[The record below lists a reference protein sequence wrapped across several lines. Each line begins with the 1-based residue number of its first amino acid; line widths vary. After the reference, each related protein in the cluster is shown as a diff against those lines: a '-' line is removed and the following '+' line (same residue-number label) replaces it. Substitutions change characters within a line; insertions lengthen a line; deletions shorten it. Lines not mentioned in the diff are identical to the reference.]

1 VVGHRDLRPEE
12 IAPIRAAVAA
22 LMQRLRDDH
31 PSVPL
36 RLICSMAAGAD
47 LLVAEA
53 ACGLGISITAL
64 LPYARRLCRN
74 DLDSDEDKARFDRLC
89 DASEVVE
96 LGLPADANPGDI
108 ERAGELRDRQLQLAG
123 SIIARYSGLLIAIW
137 NGESTSHRAGTARTM
152 QFRRQGVMPSD
163 ELIVSPRDVLL
174 SPQDDDLNFE
184 IRCGRLSQPG
194 GTGVT
199 VLGFTG
205 TDAHGG
211 ADYPAHMRTTLR
223 RLAELNLDMEVF
235 ADRIS
240 ENGRRLSQPSPAP
253 VPETLQYLDRL
264 FTAADWMGGHFR
276 RCFTTALKARYGLW
290 ALMAFLLIAFKK
302 DSHGRT
308 AMVCIVS
315 VLAVFLCGSL
325 LAYWAHRRAW
335 HRKYLDY
342 RALAEALRVDFYWEI
357 AGVRK
362 EYDGEFAHESFLQ
375 KQDAELQWIRNAM
388 RAVSLQLAI
397 RPCGDF
403 ASGFPFV
410 YANWIGD
417 DHPTSRRGQM
427 SYYRERLRS
436 LKRGMHGS
444 ERIDRGLLFCGL
456 ALAATFAVDVALGDR
471 SFLPLG
477 VRNAMLW
484 GLALVPVYAAIFE
497 IYLNEKADRALI
509 RQYRYMYSLF
519 GFAAAELRAAESVE
533 KKLLVLRS
541 LGHACLAEHAQWI
554 LAHRDKRIQGMR
566 W

>member
-1 VVGHRDLRPEE
+1 MVGHRDLRPEE
-12 IAPIRAAVAA
+12 IPAIRSAVIG
-22 LMQRLRDDH
+22 LLQRLRDDH
-31 PSVPL
+31 PAVPL

-47 LLVAEA
+47 LLVAQA
-53 ACGLGISITAL
+53 ATDLGISMTAL
-64 LPYARRLCRN
+64 LPYARRLCRA
-74 DLDSDEDKARFDRLC
+74 DLDTPEDQARFDRLC
-89 DASEVVE
+89 DASDVVE
-96 LGLPADANPGDI
+96 LGLPADCDPADI
-108 ERAGELRDRQLQLAG
+108 EVPGELRDRQLQRAG
-123 SIIARYSGLLIAIW
+123 SIIARYSGLLVAIW
-137 NGESTSHRAGTARTM
+137 NGESTVHRAGTARAM
-152 QFRRQGVMPSD
+152 EFRRLGVMPSD
-163 ELIVSPRDVLL
+163 ELVVGPRDVLL

-184 IRCGRLSQPG
+184 IRCGRLSRPAGPG
-194 GTGVT
+194 VEI
-199 VLGFTG
+199 LGFTG
-205 TDAHGG
+205 TATQGG
-211 ADYPAHMRTTLR
+211 GEYPAHLRTTLR
-223 RLAELNLDMEVF
+223 RLAELNLDMETF
-235 ADRIS
+235 SARIA
-240 ENGRRLSQPSPAP
+240 EEGRRLSQPSPTP
-253 VPETLQYLDRL
+253 LPDTLQYLDRL

-276 RCFTTALKARYGLW
+276 RCFTLALKARYGLW

-302 DSHGRT
+302 ESYGHW
-308 AMVCIVS
+308 AMACIVS

-342 RALAEALRVDFYWEI
+342 RALAEALRVDFYWEV

-362 EYDGEFAHESFLQ
+362 EYEGEFAHESFLQ
-375 KQDAELQWIRNAM
+375 KQDVELQWIRNAM

-403 ASGFPFV
+403 GGGFPFV
-410 YANWIGD
+410 YANWVGD

-427 SYYRERLRS
+427 SYYRERLRT
-436 LKRGMHGS
+436 LQRGMHVS
-444 ERIDRGLLFCGL
+444 EGIDRGLLFCGL
-456 ALAATFAVDVALGDR
+456 ALAATFAVDVSLGAHA
-471 SFLPLG
+471 FLPPH

-519 GFAAAELRAAESVE
+519 GFAAAELRRADSVE
-533 KKLLVLRS
+533 RKLLVLRS